1 MTLRGVEENGKVSGV
16 TLAGKCVSVKGKA
29 AGEAGQTARC
39 SSEGLSQGHLA
50 LPRMFQGRVR
60 PRERAEAR
68 VRTLIHGVAF
78 RNDFL
83 KGGMERECSVLE
95 HSLTG
100 IDVHMY
106 GCKRVGYRRFV
117 GTRVYE

>member
-1 MTLRGVEENGKVSGV
+1 MTLCGVEENGKVSGM

-68 VRTLIHGVAF
+68 VRTSIHRAAF

-83 KGGMERECSVLE
+83 KVGSERVVC
-95 HSLTG
+95 
-100 IDVHMY
+100 
-106 GCKRVGYRRFV
+106 
-117 GTRVYE
+117 